1 MPMPFPCP
9 LTLKGLTPTAQKQV
23 RQQGYLDI
31 ARITLD
37 QITDKRIDCQ
47 TIDFQN
53 VSALININD
62 PREPYRTAVVTL
74 DNNIYALRPS
84 INQLLHQLSD
94 VFPEDYVHL
103 KHDVCPVLGIH
114 KLAPY
119 ICGDFWLL
127 PMTEL
132 DGHNRSW
139 LRWLHDDH
147 DLAFDNQTMTV
158 AHWRGVPQLWP
169 LSQKRFD
176 KRRHHGSLVARYHLA
191 LVSQLVP
198 AGEPEDQ
205 LDVAALTQTMTARQI
220 AQLNRKYGLAVDP
233 ATAVR
238 ALQVDR
244 KDRLSA

>member
-1 MPMPFPCP
+1 MPMPFPRP

-37 QITDKRIDCQ
+37 QITDKRLDCQ

-62 PREPYRTAVVTL
+62 PRETYRTVVVTL
-74 DNNIYALRPS
+74 DNHIYALRPS

-94 VFPEDYVHL
+94 VFPEGYVHL

-139 LRWLHDDH
+139 LRWLDDDH
-147 DLAFDNQTMTV
+147 DLVFDNRTMTV
-158 AHWRGVPQLWP
+158 AHWRGVPQRWS

-198 AGEPEDQ
+198 AGQPEDS
-205 LDVAALTQTMTARQI
+205 LEVATLTQAMTARQI

-233 ATAVR
+233 AAAVR